1 VALVSAVDVAL
12 KQLSLPTSLSRSS
25 KITVAML
32 KRLMHNT
39 CMNRL
44 ANARRSQVIRCL
56 VEGTS
61 VRATVRMTASKEN
74 CFAVAVR
81 DWRSLPRGAGRYV
94 SRADLSAN
102 SN

>member
-1 VALVSAVDVAL
+1 MALVSAVDVAL

-32 KRLMHNT
+32 ERLMHNT

-44 ANARRSQVIRCL
+44 DNARRSQVIRCL

-61 VRATVRMTASKEN
+61 VRATVRMTGVAKKTVLRLLCEIGESAARCRTL
-74 CFAVAVR
+74 CFA
-81 DWRSLPRGAGRYV
+81 G
-94 SRADLSAN
+94 
-102 SN
+102 